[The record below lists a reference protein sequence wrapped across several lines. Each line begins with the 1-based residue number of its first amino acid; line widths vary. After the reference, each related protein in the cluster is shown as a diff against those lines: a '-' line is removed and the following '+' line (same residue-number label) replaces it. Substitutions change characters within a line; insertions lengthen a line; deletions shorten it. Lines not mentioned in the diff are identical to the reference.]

1 MSSAY
6 LDAGVDVAGAEA
18 LVDKISETVTNTW
31 GSNVVGGFG
40 GFAAGVK
47 IPTGYTSPVLMMST
61 DGVGTKLD
69 IARRANRFETIG
81 FDLVAM
87 CVDDLAAV
95 GAEPISFVDYIAV
108 GSLNVHR
115 EAVLVDSIA
124 RACSAAGC
132 ALVGGETAEH
142 PGVVHADHVD
152 LAGAALGVVEEGQE
166 LHSGMVNARDVL
178 IGVASPNLRSNGF
191 SLVRRI
197 LDGVDL
203 SSPFE
208 GKTLEDV
215 LLDPS
220 VIYAKAAIAAARID
234 GVNGLVHVTGGGL
247 PGNVP
252 RVLPPGLG
260 AVLEVSTWT
269 PPGIFSELIARG
281 SLTVDDAFG
290 TFNMGVGYIAVA
302 APQVVEEVIELFNMY
317 GHQAWVLGSVEQQA
331 APFTLK

>member
-18 LVDKISETVTNTW
+18 LVDKIGKTVTNTW
-31 GSNVVGGFG
+31 GPNVVGGFG

-47 IPTGYTSPVLMMST
+47 IPPGYKSPVLMMST

-69 IARRANRFETIG
+69 IARRANRFDTVG

-108 GSLNVHR
+108 GSLDVNR

-124 RACSAAGC
+124 RACSEAGC

-142 PGVVHADHVD
+142 PGVVDRDHVD

-166 LHSGMVNARDVL
+166 LHSAMVSAGDML
-178 IGVASPNLRSNGF
+178 IGVRSPNLRSNGF

-203 SSPFE
+203 SSPFD
-208 GKTLEDV
+208 GGTLEDA

-220 VIYAKAAIAAARID
+220 VIYAKTAVVAARIE

-247 PGNVP
+247 PGNLP
-252 RVLPPGLG
+252 RVLPHGLG
-260 AVLEVSTWT
+260 AVVDSSTWD
-269 PPGIFSELIARG
+269 PPAIFSELIARG
-281 SLTVDDAFG
+281 SLSIDDAFG

-302 APQVVEEVIELFNMY
+302 SPSVVDQVVNLFDAA
-317 GHQAWVLGSVEQQA
+317 GHPAWVMGSVGQRSSS
-331 APFTLK
+331 FMLT